1 MTSSTP
7 DALWRSAALD
17 VLHPSAIACA
27 GVTRGRLLDRCNLT
41 VPVGM
46 RLLLVG
52 QPDAAALKRDG
63 RTEALGRSSG
73 AS

>member
-7 DALWRSAALD
+7 DALWGSAALRALD
-17 VLHPSAIACA
+17 PSAITCA
-27 GVTRGRLLDRCNLT
+27 GVTRGRLLDRCNLA

-52 QPDAAALKRDG
+52 QPDAAASTLWVRYGGDGMVRD
-63 RTEALGRSSG
+63 
-73 AS
+73 